1 MEIPRLEAESDLQLP
16 DYTTAMWDLSHV
28 CDLHHRS
35 WQCQIPN
42 PLSEARNQTCILMDT
57 SQVWNSLSHMGTPN
71 QLYFNQKFLKK
82 RRNWLMPLWR
92 LSPKSAELMSQFK
105 FKDWKLLSYKKEQI
119 FQFKN
124 CQENSLLLGVRQ
136 WAFFFFF
143 FFWPHHCIW
152 RFPG

>member
-1 MEIPRLEAESDLQLP
+1 
-16 DYTTAMWDLSHV
+16 
-28 CDLHHRS
+28 
-35 WQCQIPN
+35 
-42 PLSEARNQTCILMDT
+42 MDT

-136 WAFFFFF
+136 WAFFFFSF
-143 FFWPHHCIW
+143 YGHTIAYGGSQARGQIGAVATGLHHSHSNARPEPCL
-152 RFPG
+152 